1 MTINLVK
8 DCDVEDSEAKN
19 KDWHDLLKNCD
30 VEDCEPQCEE
40 EKKDCDDEL
49 CKCAKTVNSK

>member
-1 MTINLVK
+1 MLKTVRKRIRIVTMNLV
-8 DCDVEDSEAKN
+8 
-19 KDWHDLLKNCD
+19 KNCD

>member
-1 MTINLVK
+1 MARIVNLGCAKTVK
-8 DCDVEDSEAKN
+8 
-19 KDWHDLLKNCD
+19 KDCD

>member
-1 MTINLVK
+1 MNLVK